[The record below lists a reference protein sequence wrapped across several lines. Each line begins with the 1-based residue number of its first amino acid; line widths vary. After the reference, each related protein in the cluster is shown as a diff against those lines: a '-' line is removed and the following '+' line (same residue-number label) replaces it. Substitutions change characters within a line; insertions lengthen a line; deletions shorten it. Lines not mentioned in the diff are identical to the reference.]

1 MGNRSARPN
10 LQAYDTSVN
19 PESSSAEESGNNAIA
34 FQGSNLQTY
43 DMSVSPDSSSAD
55 DSGGNNP
62 IGRGVF
68 TTALPSHIWS
78 LNGKKIRDVNDTHK
92 ISIIFVF

>member
-1 MGNRSARPN
+1 MGNRSGRPN

-19 PESSSAEESGNNAIA
+19 PESSSADDGGNNAIA

-43 DMSVSPDSSSAD
+43 DTVSPDGSSAD

-62 IGRGVF
+62 IGRGVY
-68 TTALPSHIWS
+68 TSLPSHIWS
-78 LNGKKIRDVNDTHK
+78 LNGKCIKSFFFK
-92 ISIIFVF
+92 

>member
-1 MGNRSARPN
+1 MGNSRSARPN

-19 PESSSAEESGNNAIA
+19 PETSSADESGNNAIA
-34 FQGSNLQTY
+34 FPGSNLQTY

-62 IGRGVF
+62 IGRGVY
-68 TTALPSHIWS
+68 TSLPSHIWS
-78 LNGKKIRDVNDTHK
+78 LNGKYKWQFN
-92 ISIIFVF
+92 